1 MVGEEGMEYVTREKG
16 TEFYEQAAE
25 PRADEFREVML
36 KTKEYEP
43 KTARGKA
50 AKLKRD
56 EEKKPVKVAECVL
69 ALRCLSRSCGRGE
82 EKSAVIELRSVLIKL
97 FVSIHLFNLIC

>member
-1 MVGEEGMEYVTREKG
+1 VYEDGEANFRWLGEEGMEYVTRGKKG

-25 PRADEFREVML
+25 LGADKFREVML
-36 KTKEYEP
+36 KTNEYEP

-56 EEKKPVKVAECVL
+56 EEKKPVKVAECVCSFSDGSPVRVVVEKKR
-69 ALRCLSRSCGRGE
+69 ARLSNCE
-82 EKSAVIELRSVLIKL
+82 A
-97 FVSIHLFNLIC
+97 F

>member
-1 MVGEEGMEYVTREKG
+1 MEYVTRGKRG
-16 TEFYEQAAE
+16 TKFYEQAAGLGE
-25 PRADEFREVML
+25 DEFREVVL

-56 EEKKPVKVAECVL
+56 AG
-69 ALRCLSRSCGRGE
+69 SCPCRNTCHQ
-82 EKSAVIELRSVLIKL
+82 RSVHIP
-97 FVSIHLFNLIC
+97 ST